1 VDTEVKKRAIMD
13 EVEHPGSSISAATRK
28 FSIDPEQDV
37 PLAQASMRE
46 GPARTPGMC
55 GISVVPNWM
64 LLCGMYL
71 F

>member
-1 VDTEVKKRAIMD
+1 VDTEVKNQAIMD

-28 FSIDPEQDV
+28 FGIDPEQDV
-37 PLAQASMRE
+37 PLAQASC
-46 GPARTPGMC
+46 ARGLPGRPVC
-55 GISVVPNWM
+55 AGFSVVPNWM